1 MLEKILIFYPSFE
14 RGGATQN
21 LIKIVNYLIK
31 NKIKIIL
38 FSYGVNKNYFNNN
51 KYFKIIKTDPIKIL
65 NFLPIRWNITI
76 SAMLKLNSCLKFSQK
91 NSIVFSMQSHIAAIV
106 ISKLKRYK
114 IIIRNS
120 EEPLG
125 ATYYADNK
133 FFAFIVLLLK
143 IIFYNFCDK
152 IIAISIMSKQSLEK
166 LIFLKKK
173 IILIYNP
180 YLNQIFKNKNKNK
193 KNINKY
199 FRILAVGRLTKQ
211 KNFELLINSVR
222 NLSTKYKNIKL
233 LIIGDGSSK
242 KQLLKIISEMKNV
255 KIIKWQNDL
264 KSYYLNADLFVLS
277 SYYEGLPN
285 VLIDSVNYEIPT
297 VSTDCSGA
305 KDILVNGKG
314 GYIIPI
320 NDQSNL
326 ENKIEFIINNR
337 TKALKKTIYAKNNIQ
352 KFSSKNLKKFKDL
365 FNNVIEA

>member
-1 MLEKILIFYPSFE
+1 MLKKILIFYPSFE

-38 FSYGVNKNYFNNN
+38 FSYKVDKKYFNNS

-65 NFLPIRWNITI
+65 NFLPVRWNITI
-76 SAMLKLNSCLKFSQK
+76 SAMLKLNLFLKFSQK
-91 NSIVFSMQSHIAAIV
+91 DSIVFSMQNHIAAIV
-106 ISKLKRYK
+106 IAKLKKYK

-152 IIAISIMSKQSLEK
+152 IIAVSITSKKSLEK

-180 YLNQIFKNKNKNK
+180 YLNQIFKNKNKK
-193 KNINKY
+193 SINKY

-211 KNFELLINSVR
+211 KNFELLINSIK
-222 NLSTKYKNIKL
+222 NLSIKYKNIKL

-242 KQLLKIISEMKNV
+242 EQLLKVISEMKNV
-255 KIIKWQNDL
+255 KIIKWQNNL

-285 VLIDSVNYEIPT
+285 VLIDSVNYETPSI
-297 VSTDCSGA
+297 STDCSGA
-305 KDILVNGKG
+305 RDILANGKG

-326 ENKIEFIINNR
+326 EKKIEFVINNR
-337 TKALKKTIYAKNNIQ
+337 NKALKKTIYAKNNVE

-365 FNNVIEA
+365 FNNIIEV

>member
-1 MLEKILIFYPSFE
+1 MLKKILIFYPSFE

-38 FSYGVNKNYFNNN
+38 FSHRVDKKYFNNN
-51 KYFKIIKTDPIKIL
+51 KYFKIIKTDPIKVL

-76 SAMLKLNSCLKFSQK
+76 SAMLKLNLFLKFSQK
-91 NSIVFSMQSHIAAIV
+91 ESIVFSMQNHIAAIV
-106 ISKLKRYK
+106 IAKLKKYK

-133 FFAFIVLLLK
+133 FFAFIVLFLK
-143 IIFYNFCDK
+143 VIFYNFCDK
-152 IIAISIMSKQSLEK
+152 IIAVSNMSKQSLEK

-180 YLNQIFKNKNKNK
+180 YLNQIFKNNNK
-193 KNINKY
+193 KKINIY

-211 KNFELLINSVR
+211 KNFELLINSVK
-222 NLSTKYKNIKL
+222 NLSIKYKNIKL

-242 KQLLKIISEMKNV
+242 QQLLKVISEMKNI

-285 VLIDSVNYEIPT
+285 VLIDSVNYEIPSI
-297 VSTDCSGA
+297 STDCSGA
-305 KDILVNGKG
+305 RDILVNGKG